1 MFTHYIQV
9 STLSAA
15 QSGDLSGAEGFTT
28 EEDQENLYKIEKQL
42 KRRFA
47 IGSQVSVHSIMTDLS
62 KQKYEDRQIQKV
74 LMMMI
79 RRGELQH
86 RMQRKM
92 LYRLK

>member
-1 MFTHYIQV
+1 MFTHYFQV

-47 IGSQVSVHSIMTDLS
+47 SGSQVSVHSIMTDLS

-74 LMMMI
+74 VMMMI

-86 RMQRKM
+86 RMHRKM

>member
-1 MFTHYIQV
+1 M
-9 STLSAA
+9 A
-15 QSGDLSGAEGFTT
+15 
-28 EEDQENLYKIEKQL
+28 
-42 KRRFA
+42 
-47 IGSQVSVHSIMTDLS
+47 DLS